1 MPTHP
6 IVHVEIPAGD
16 LTAAS
21 QFYADVFDWQ
31 IDTSAPSYPQFQAEG
46 GPGGGF
52 VTLGPAGETAMT
64 YKPGELIVYL
74 DTADIDATLATVEA
88 HGGKT
93 ILPRTEI
100 PGIGYWAVFEDPTGN
115 RLGLYSVGEHA
126 QSS

>member
-1 MPTHP
+1 MHP

-52 VTLGPAGETAMT
+52 ITTTDAGGQAPIPYNT
-64 YKPGELIVYL
+64 GQLLVYL
-74 DTADIDATLATVEA
+74 GTGDIDATLASVEA

-93 ILPRTEI
+93 ILPRSEI
-100 PGIGYWAVFEDPTGN
+100 PGHGYWAV
-115 RLGLYSVGEHA
+115 
-126 QSS
+126 

>member
-16 LTAAS
+16 LSAAS

-31 IDTSAPSYPQFQAEG
+31 IDTSVPSYPQFQAEG

-52 VTLGPAGETAMT
+52 VTLGQAGDTPVV
-64 YKPGELIVYL
+64 YKVGEPLVFL
-74 DTADIDATLATVEA
+74 GSPDIDATLASVEA

-93 ILPRTEI
+93 IMPRAEI
-100 PGIGYWAVFEDPTGN
+100 PGHGYWAVFEDPAGN
-115 RLGLYSVGEHA
+115 RLALYTAAEHA
-126 QSS
+126 HSS